1 MTNEVLNCIRSR
13 RSCKQYAPKQILEEE
28 LQAVLEAGTWAASG
42 MNRQAAKIVV
52 LQKPEDVAA
61 AERLNAN
68 AMGSPDAKPF
78 YGAPTV
84 CLVLADASASTGMK
98 DGSLVIGNML
108 LAAESI
114 GLGACWINRAEAY
127 ETEEGKQLLKKWG
140 VEGSYIGVGHCILGY
155 AQGEKKAASARK
167 SDYIVRV

>member
-1 MTNEVLNCIRSR
+1 MTNEVLSCIRAR
-13 RSCKQYAPKQILEEE
+13 RSCKKYAAKQISEEE

-42 MNRQAAKIVV
+42 MDRQAAKIIV

-61 AERLNAN
+61 AEKLNAKALGN
-68 AMGSPDAKPF
+68 PDAKPF

-84 CLVLADASASTGMK
+84 CLVLADASASTGVK

-108 LAAESI
+108 LAAESL

-127 ETEEGKQLLKKWG
+127 ETAEGKALLQKWG

-155 AQGEKKAASARK
+155 AEGDKKTASARK
-167 SDYIVRV
+167 KDYVVRV